1 MALTEEDRID
11 RVRRL
16 YELLNAG
23 DFDDAMRLGS
33 PEITLVRVGDQG
45 ELRGPEALRA
55 WLEPDAF
62 ASQLLEP
69 LEFEASNRS
78 VLVKLHLR
86 ARGAGSGIE
95 MEIDAWTV
103 YTFDEDGLITRV
115 EIFLE
120 HEEDE
125 ARRALE
131 A

>member
-23 DFDDAMRLGS
+23 DFDDTMELAH
-33 PEITLVRVGDQG
+33 PEIVLVRIGAQG
-45 ELRGPEALRA
+45 ELRGPDALRG

-62 ASQLLEP
+62 ASQQLEP
-69 LEFEASNRS
+69 LEFECIDHR
-78 VLVKLHLR
+78 VLVQLHIH

-95 MEIDAWTV
+95 IEIDAWTV

-115 EIFLE
+115 EIFPD
-120 HEEDE
+120 HEEE
-125 ARRALE
+125 QARRALLG
-131 A
+131 